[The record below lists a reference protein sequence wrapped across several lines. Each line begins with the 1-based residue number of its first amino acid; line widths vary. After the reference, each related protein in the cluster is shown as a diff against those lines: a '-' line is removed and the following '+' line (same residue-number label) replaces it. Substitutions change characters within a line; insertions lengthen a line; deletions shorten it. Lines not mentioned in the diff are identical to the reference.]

1 MLNCSV
7 SRRNCCVSRQSNCG
21 GSSPQPNLLSSWF
34 HLVLALGTI
43 EGGGVHAIRME
54 SSNPPIADHEMTEA
68 EVKMCLADPVCNGTL
83 SAFTTALREQRQTAT
98 APAAPSWREKPWP
111 EDPPPMPPLAVSP
124 SKDQATIMP
133 WQRNNLFSGTPT
145 FKLGEPQDGIH
156 PLMVQAYL
164 GDYEMTAADVRMC
177 LANAVCGPHLRAYI
191 PWRGVSPQQIG
202 VRNDPTAV
210 ASTPN
215 TTPSPTGP
223 PAASPAAPLRL
234 PFEDGERAYK
244 LGDYATAYR
253 VWTAS
258 AAEGNPNAQN
268 ALGVMYLN
276 GQSVTKDDVE
286 AVRWFRLAAEQGHPK
301 AQTNLGSSYA
311 NGRGVLRDD
320 AQAFEWFRLAADQG
334 TASAQNNLGRM
345 YGNGRGVV
353 KDESQAAM
361 WYQRSAAQGNP
372 FGQVN
377 LGNVYSSG
385 RGATKDPTLSY
396 MWYTLAIKGL
406 SGEFRERAVKG
417 REKVSA
423 ELTSE
428 QIVSGEQMAQNW
440 KPKVAPQA
448 SR

>member
-1 MLNCSV
+1 MLNCCV
-7 SRRNCCVSRQSNCG
+7 SRRNYCVSRQSNCG
-21 GSSPQPNLLSSWF
+21 GSSPQPKQLLSSWF

-43 EGGGVHAIRME
+43 EGGVSTQSEWKAPI
-54 SSNPPIADHEMTEA
+54 PPIADHEMTEA
-68 EVKMCLADPVCNGTL
+68 ELKMCLADPICNGTL

-98 APAAPSWREKPWP
+98 PPAAPSWP
-111 EDPPPMPPLAVSP
+111 ENPPPMPPLAVSP
-124 SKDQATIMP
+124 SKNQATIMP
-133 WQRNNLFSGTPT
+133 WQRNNMFSATPI
-145 FKLGEPQDGIH
+145 FKLGEPQDGIR

-191 PWRGVSPQQIG
+191 PWTGVSPQQIG
-202 VRNDPTAV
+202 VRSDPTPV
-210 ASTPN
+210 ASTPS

-223 PAASPAAPLRL
+223 PAARTSPAAPLRL
-234 PFEDGERAYK
+234 HFEDGERAYK

-253 VWTAS
+253 EWTAS

-276 GQSVTKDDVE
+276 GQGVTKDDAE
-286 AVRWFRLAAEQGHPK
+286 AVRWFRLAAEQGHPR

-334 TASAQNNLGRM
+334 NASAQNNLGNM

-353 KDESQAAM
+353 KDEGQAAM

-372 FGQVN
+372 FGQAN

-428 QIVSGEQMAQNW
+428 QIASGEQMAQNW